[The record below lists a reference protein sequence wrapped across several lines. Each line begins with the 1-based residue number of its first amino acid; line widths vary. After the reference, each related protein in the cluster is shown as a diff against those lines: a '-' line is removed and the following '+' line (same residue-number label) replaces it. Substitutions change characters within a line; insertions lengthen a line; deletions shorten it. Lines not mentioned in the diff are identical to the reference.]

1 MADSNIIRFDG
12 QYLNFEQNGVTT
24 YARVHHGSA

>member
-12 QYLNFEQNGVTT
+12 QYLSFEQDGVTT
-24 YARVHHGSA
+24 YARVYHGMA